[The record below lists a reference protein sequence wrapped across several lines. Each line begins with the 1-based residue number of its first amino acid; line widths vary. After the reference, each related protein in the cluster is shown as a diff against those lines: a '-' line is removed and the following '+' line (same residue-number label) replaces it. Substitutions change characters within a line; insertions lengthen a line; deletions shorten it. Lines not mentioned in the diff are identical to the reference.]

1 MADAKK
7 RFNDH
12 FSSNIFSSVETKG
25 NSQSGKLD
33 ANLRQS
39 EASERYHA
47 RSTALDGAQQ

>member
-25 NSQSGKLD
+25 NSQTG
-33 ANLRQS
+33 NQS
-39 EASERYHA
+39 EAAERYHA
-47 RSTALDGAQQ
+47 RSTALDGVQQ